1 LVFRFANGIFEPIWN
16 RDHVDHVQITVAE
29 SVGVEGRAG
38 YYEQAGTIRDM
49 VANHMLQLLALT
61 AMEPPSAFDATSVR
75 DEKVKVLRAIHPW
88 QHREEGREF
97 TVRGQ
102 YGPGW
107 VAGQQM
113 SGYREE
119 PGVDP
124 HSNTDT
130 YVAMKLYLDNWRWA
144 GVPFYLRTG
153 KALPKRVTEL
163 AVSFKRAPFSMF
175 RQTAATVLEPN
186 VLAMRIQPDEGI
198 VLKFGAKV
206 PGPDIAIRS
215 VNMDFLYGASFVVA
229 VADAYERLLLD
240 CMLGESTLFT
250 REDEVQAQ
258 WALIDNIVE
267 AWQHQAPPKFP
278 NYAAGSW
285 GPEQANRF
293 IERDGRTW
301 RKL

>member
-1 LVFRFANGIFEPIWN
+1 
-16 RDHVDHVQITVAE
+16 VDHVQITVAE

-49 VANHMLQLLALT
+49 VSNHMLQILALT

-88 QHREEGREF
+88 QHREGDRDF

-113 SGYREE
+113 PGYREE

-124 HSNTDT
+124 HSLTDT
-130 YVAMKLYLDNWRWA
+130 FVALKLYIDNWRWA

-153 KALPKRVTEL
+153 KALPKRVTEV
-163 AVSFKRAPFSMF
+163 AVQFKNAPFSMF
-175 RQTAATVLEPN
+175 RETAATSLEPN
-186 VLAMRIQPDEGI
+186 VMAMRIQPDEGI

-215 VNMDFLYGASFVVA
+215 VNMDFLYGASFDVQ

-250 REDEVQAQ
+250 REDEVTAQ
-258 WALIDNIVE
+258 WTLIDNIVDN
-267 AWQHQAPPKFP
+267 WRHQPEPKFP
-278 NYAAGSW
+278 NYAAGTW
-285 GPEQANRF
+285 GPEIAQRF
-293 IERDGRTW
+293 IERDGRSW